1 MSFLKKYTTI
11 ILYSLTI
18 SLIIFIILNYLSEVY
33 VRNNPEILYS
43 RDQRIDENTRFIR
56 EKLIPQEF
64 VTEYYALENAD
75 DVTEMWEEFYSFP
88 PIFESYTHFKTSPH
102 IGKYRGVTDHGFRMV
117 KEQGPWPVDQQYY
130 NIFFFGGSTAYG
142 VGPYW
147 TTIASYLQEH
157 MNNNGSFE
165 KKKVRVY
172 NFGRSGYQSSQ
183 QSILL
188 QRILLKNV
196 PDMVV
201 FFDFLNDFCWTDGNP
216 ASWTFLERY
225 FNDYNKKALEKAY
238 SNNIKTEWYHIQNF
252 IKSLTLFRLTHALL
266 NRLNEKPLPEYAK
279 LTEQRKRKTKKW
291 NKSADEDTLKS
302 VIIRYNIIK
311 KQVEAL
317 GQKFNFK
324 TFFVAQPV
332 PLFKYDR
339 NYHFF
344 NPDILGCHINS
355 EKGYPTLEKFYKEG
369 FFGNNFLWAADLQED
384 KKENLYVD
392 SFHYTANFSSE
403 IASFISKEIINNKN
417 Y

>member
-1 MSFLKKYTTI
+1 
-11 ILYSLTI
+11 
-18 SLIIFIILNYLSEVY
+18 
-33 VRNNPEILYS
+33 
-43 RDQRIDENTRFIR
+43 
-56 EKLIPQEF
+56 
-64 VTEYYALENAD
+64 
-75 DVTEMWEEFYSFP
+75 
-88 PIFESYTHFKTSPH
+88 
-102 IGKYRGVTDHGFRMV
+102 
-117 KEQGPWPVDQQYY
+117 
-130 NIFFFGGSTAYG
+130 
-142 VGPYW
+142 
-147 TTIASYLQEH
+147 
-157 MNNNGSFE
+157 
-165 KKKVRVY
+165 
-172 NFGRSGYQSSQ
+172 
-183 QSILL
+183 
-188 QRILLKNV
+188 
-196 PDMVV
+196 MVV

-216 ASWTFLERY
+216 SSWTFLERY

-238 SNNIKTEWYHIQNF
+238 SYNIKTEWYHIQNF
-252 IKSLTLFRLTHALL
+252 IKSLTLFRLNHALL
-266 NRLNEKPLPEYAK
+266 NRLNEKPLPEYNK
-279 LTEQRKRKTKKW
+279 LTEQRKRKAKKW

-324 TFFVAQPV
+324 TIFVAQPV

-355 EKGYPTLEKFYKEG
+355 EKGYPILEKFYKEG